1 MYDLIIKNV
10 RILDGTGAPWYRG
23 AVAVEGGRIVRVG
36 TFEGEAKKVVD
47 GQDKYLA
54 PGFIDI
60 HCHSDGTLPVYP
72 TAESRILQGVTTE
85 IGGDCGL
92 GVAPVSQD
100 PEKKKQLI
108 DYVGGGL
115 SYDWTTVGEY
125 LDDLEEKRP
134 SVNFGTAVGHGAIR
148 IYAMGF
154 EARKPTSEE
163 MEVMKAVLRQALDDG
178 AFCMSSGL
186 IYPPGCYSDIDEMAE
201 LCKELVPYGA
211 FYETHM
217 RNEGDNVVESLEEAI
232 KVCRRSGA
240 PLQVCH
246 HKIVNKRNWGKSQI
260 TIPMIQKAREEGLDV
275 KCDQYPYEAS
285 ATTMDS
291 NIPQWAF
298 EGGTDAMLK
307 RLEDPEIRAKLR
319 DESNK
324 SHEGRWGDI
333 YLAYTE
339 CEANEKYVG
348 MNILEIAEAR
358 GGIDPAD
365 ACFDLVYDDK
375 GRCYEVNYG
384 MSEDDIEYI
393 MKQPYVM
400 PGSDGYSVSLDYPG
414 QPHPR
419 WFGTFPRVI
428 SHYCRDRQLFPLE
441 TAIFKIT
448 GLPANRLGLQDRGL
462 IKEGMW
468 ADLVLFDFESIKDTP
483 TYNNPKQPC
492 EGILQVYV
500 NGVLTA
506 ENGVHTG
513 ARAGKVLRKGK

>member
-10 RILDGTGAPWYRG
+10 RILDGTGAPWVRG
-23 AVAVEGGRIVRVG
+23 AVAVQGGRIVRVG

-115 SYDWTTVGEY
+115 SYDWTTIGEY

-163 MEVMKAVLRQALDDG
+163 MEVMKAALRQALDDG

-186 IYPPGCYSDIDEMAE
+186 IYPPGCYSDIDEMTE

-232 KVCRRSGA
+232 EVCRRSGA

-246 HKIVNKRNWGKSQI
+246 HKIVNKKNWGKSQI

-307 RLEDPEIRAKLR
+307 RLEDPETRAKLR

-400 PGSDGYSVSLDYPG
+400 PGSDGYSV
-414 QPHPR
+414 
-419 WFGTFPRVI
+419 
-428 SHYCRDRQLFPLE
+428 
-441 TAIFKIT
+441 
-448 GLPANRLGLQDRGL
+448 
-462 IKEGMW
+462 
-468 ADLVLFDFESIKDTP
+468 
-483 TYNNPKQPC
+483 
-492 EGILQVYV
+492 
-500 NGVLTA
+500 
-506 ENGVHTG
+506 
-513 ARAGKVLRKGK
+513 